1 MVTRG
6 SRNHLSGINL
16 SPLYR
21 RSFKQL
27 HPPRIATLLC
37 RRRIDLALSLIRL
50 PDGSE
55 RRPTP
60 VVQDLQSMLPLVSTG
75 FRFVTGYWVL
85 GTGYW
90 ELF

>member
-1 MVTRG
+1 MATRG
-6 SRNHLSGINL
+6 SRNHLSRINL
-16 SPLYR
+16 SPLYS

-27 HPPRIATLLC
+27 HTPRIATLLC
-37 RRRIDLALSLIRL
+37 MRRIDLALSLIRL

-75 FRFVTGYWVL
+75 FRFVTGYW
-85 GTGYW
+85 

>member
-37 RRRIDLALSLIRL
+37 RRRIDLAPDTPTRRL
-50 PDGSE
+50 GEKANTSRPGS
-55 RRPTP
+55 P
-60 VVQDLQSMLPLVSTG
+60 VNVAIGVYG
-75 FRFVTGYWVL
+75 F
-85 GTGYW
+85 
-90 ELF
+90 